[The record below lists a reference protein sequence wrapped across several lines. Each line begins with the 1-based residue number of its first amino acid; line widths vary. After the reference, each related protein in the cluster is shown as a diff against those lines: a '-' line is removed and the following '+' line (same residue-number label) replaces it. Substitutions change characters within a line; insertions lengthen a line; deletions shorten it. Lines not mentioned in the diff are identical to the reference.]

1 MKALDDKKR
10 AAIEVLA
17 PGRRSYTALRWDDS
31 DMDTLRRLIALNPWE
46 GEGVDLIHIEYA
58 IDCAIGETKTAN
70 VGGEEVTVTHI
81 KRSKIFS
88 FHFATTL
95 YPMPAG
101 TWFSVENM
109 AIRLPLAYDE
119 KLVKDNEAQGFK
131 PSREILEAIKQEE
144 AREESSASDNGEK
157 EITVSDLAKEIGITQ
172 QAISKRINRL
182 ARDGWIYP
190 NGKPERH
197 LKKFFDQ
204 KTANIIK
211 ENPHGKNKSQL
222 F

>member
-1 MKALDDKKR
+1 MKTLDDKKR

-17 PGRRSYTALRWDDS
+17 PGRRSYTALRWPDS

-46 GEGVDLIHIEYA
+46 SEGADLIHIEYVKPEIIETPITA
-58 IDCAIGETKTAN
+58 TIGGVEFT
-70 VGGEEVTVTHI
+70 GDSI
-81 KRSKIFS
+81 KQNKIFS

-95 YPMPAG
+95 HPTPNG
-101 TWFSVENM
+101 TWFSVKDM

-119 KLVKDNEAQGFK
+119 KLVQDNEERGLM
-131 PSREILEAIKQEE
+131 PTLEILEAIRQEQSN
-144 AREESSASDNGEK
+144 AADNGGK
-157 EITVSDLAKEIGITQ
+157 EITVNDLAKEIGITQ

-190 NGKPERH
+190 NGKPARH
-197 LKKFFDQ
+197 FKKFFNQ

-211 ENPHGKNKSQL
+211 ENPRGKNKSQL